1 MQNEY
6 KNETGKD
13 LAKIIIVIGP
23 TASGKSDLAVK
34 IAKEIQETGY
44 ATIEK
49 LDSGNKIYKKV
60 FFDKKECVIISADSR
75 QIYKYLDIGSGKITK
90 EEMQNIQHFGL
101 DIVEPKY
108 NLIKDIAN
116 KSTLEMKN
124 ENELNAE
131 KKDEEKNKIEMYE
144 NFTAADWLRYATDKI
159 GNIINENKIPIIC
172 GGTGLYIDALLYGLD
187 NNPEPDYIFR
197 KTLENKT
204 TEEIKDMIKEKLAE
218 QDDLDYFY
226 NLNNS
231 EQNNR
236 NRLIRKLELLN
247 SGHKIKN
254 NLEINAT
261 RSGDSDDELNTNL
274 NSGKRILKYNP
285 EFIILEPELDILQE
299 KIKLRLEK
307 RLGLNEKE
315 NNINNNAASYA
326 CGKES
331 EKNRINSSPLISEI
345 QDMLEDKKVD
355 PKWLMSL
362 GLEYK
367 YVTAYVLGQIGF
379 EEMINILNI
388 KIFQYA
394 KRQIKWNRRYGGLA
408 NKSDSN
414 P

>member
-75 QIYKYLDIGSGKITK
+75 QIYKHLDIGSGKITR
-90 EEMQNIQHFGL
+90 EEMQNVQHFGL
-101 DIVEPKY
+101 DIVEPRS
-108 NLIKDIAN
+108 IKED
-116 KSTLEMKN
+116 KE
-124 ENELNAE
+124 
-131 KKDEEKNKIEMYE
+131 IETYK
-144 NFTAADWLRYATDKI
+144 NFTAADWLRYATDNI
-159 GNIINENKIPIIC
+159 DSIINENKIPIIC
-172 GGTGLYIDALLYGLD
+172 GGTGLYVDALLYGLD
-187 NNPEPDYIFR
+187 DNPEPDYIFR

-204 TEEIKDMIKEKLAE
+204 TEEIKDMMKEKLAE

-285 EFIILEPELDILQE
+285 EFIILEPELNILQE

>member
-1 MQNEY
+1 MQNVN
-6 KNETGKD
+6 KNDNEKD

-23 TASGKSDLAVK
+23 TASGKSDLAVS

-49 LDSGNKIYKKV
+49 LDSRNKIYKKV

-75 QIYKYLDIGSGKITK
+75 QIYKHLDIGSGKITK

-108 NLIKDIAN
+108 NLIENIAN
-116 KSTLEMKN
+116 KSTLEMRN

-131 KKDEEKNKIEMYE
+131 KKDEEKNKIEIYK

-159 GNIINENKIPIIC
+159 DNIINENKIPIIC
-172 GGTGLYIDALLYGLD
+172 GGTGLYVDALLYGLD
-187 NNPEPDYIFR
+187 DNPEPDYIFR

-204 TEEIKDMIKEKLAE
+204 TEDIKDMIKEKLAE

-254 NLEINAT
+254 TDLDNSKRTLRYNA
-261 RSGDSDDELNTNL
+261 
-274 NSGKRILKYNP
+274 
-285 EFIILEPELDILQE
+285 EFIILEPELDTLQE

-315 NNINNNAASYA
+315 NNINNSAASVA
-326 CGKES
+326 CGRES
-331 EKNRINSSPLISEI
+331 EKNLIENINSSPLISEI
-345 QDMLEDKKVD
+345 KGLIENKKAD

-367 YVTAYVLGQIGF
+367 YVTEYVLGQISF
-379 EEMINILNI
+379 EEMVDILNI

-394 KRQIKWNRRYGGLA
+394 KRQIKWNRRYEGL
-408 NKSDSN
+408 K
-414 P
+414 

>member
-75 QIYKYLDIGSGKITK
+75 QIYKHLDIGSGKITR
-90 EEMQNIQHFGL
+90 EEMQNVQHFGL
-101 DIVEPKY
+101 DIVEPRS
-108 NLIKDIAN
+108 IKED
-116 KSTLEMKN
+116 KE
-124 ENELNAE
+124 
-131 KKDEEKNKIEMYE
+131 IETYK
-144 NFTAADWLRYATDKI
+144 NFTAADWLRYATDNI
-159 GNIINENKIPIIC
+159 DSIINENKIPIIC
-172 GGTGLYIDALLYGLD
+172 GGTGLYVDALLYGLD
-187 NNPEPDYIFR
+187 DNPEPDYIFR

-204 TEEIKDMIKEKLAE
+204 TEEIKNLIKEKLE
-218 QDDLDYFY
+218 KENDLDYFY

-254 NLEINAT
+254 TDL
-261 RSGDSDDELNTNL
+261 D
-274 NSGKRILKYNP
+274 NSKRTLRYDV

-307 RLGLNEKE
+307 RLRLNEKE
-315 NNINNNAASYA
+315 NNINNSAASYA

-331 EKNRINSSPLISEI
+331 INSSPLISEI
-345 QDMLEDKKVD
+345 QDLIENKKVD
-355 PKWLMSL
+355 PEWLMSL

-367 YVTAYVLGQIGF
+367 YVTEYVLGQISF
-379 EEMINILNI
+379 EGMLNILNI